1 LKKESD
7 YIFGTHA
14 VLEAIKTGREVDR
27 VLIARKSDTPVSKEL
42 FALVRENEIPWQFVP
57 VEKINRITR
66 KNHQGVLAF
75 LSEISYS
82 PLPEII
88 TRAYESGRDPLLVL
102 LDRVSDVRN
111 FGAIAR
117 SAECLGFS
125 GIIVP
130 EKGSARINADAVKTS
145 AGALLKI
152 PVARVSSLANTLKY
166 LKDSGIRIVAATEK
180 TDSLV
185 FQEKYSG
192 PLALVLGNEETG
204 ISENLLFLCDDKVRI
219 PMHGDTESLN
229 VSVAASIMM
238 YEVLRQRALV
248 NPGEDDG

>member
-1 LKKESD
+1 MKKEQD
-7 YIFGTHA
+7 YIFGTRA
-14 VLEAIKTGREVDR
+14 VLEAIKAGKEIDR

-42 FALVRENEIPWQFVP
+42 FTVVRENEIPWQFVP

-66 KNHQGVLAF
+66 KNHQGILAF

-82 PLPEII
+82 PLVEII
-88 TRAYESGRDPLLVL
+88 TRAYESGQDPLLVI

-117 SAECLGFS
+117 SAECLGFT
-125 GIIVP
+125 GIVVP

-145 AGALLKI
+145 AGALMNI

-180 TDSLV
+180 TDKLLY
-185 FQEKYSG
+185 QEKFSG
-192 PLALVLGNEETG
+192 PTALILGNEETG
-204 ISENLLFLCDDKVRI
+204 ISENLLFLCDQKIRI
-219 PMHGDTESLN
+219 PMHGETESLN

-238 YEVLRQRALV
+238 YEVLRQRSASSQEE
-248 NPGEDDG
+248 GGG